1 MRRRRQSKR
10 TLLAPRSNDDQDV
23 SELSVDIVKLDGVE
37 KHFGAVRALDGVDF
51 AASVGECVGLVGHNG
66 AGKSTL
72 MHVLAG
78 TLIPDQ
84 GRITIGAEPQEDYSV
99 VLAQRL
105 GIRCV
110 FQELSLCPNLTVAE
124 NARVLHPSIAGWGW
138 RRRAGQLIGSK
149 LDEIFPGHGISAD
162 TVVGD
167 LSIGKRQMVEVARA
181 FTVTEAPL
189 HLVILDEPTS
199 SLDSH
204 RAGQLLSHVRRV
216 VANGAGCVL
225 ISHLLGEILEYCDRI
240 VVMRDGKVVAA
251 DRAVAFNREKLVS
264 TMGGAAASKMR
275 SVREAAP
282 ARGTT
287 PFRVRARPAKQ
298 TDSVELIAH
307 QSEIVGLA
315 GLSGHG
321 QTELLLSVFKAAR
334 RRVRGIKVTD
344 PVALIAGDRQSDGI
358 FPLWSI
364 TENIGI
370 RSISS
375 LRQGFLISPK
385 LEDRLAERWHTR
397 INIHTLNMRNSI
409 LSLSGGNQQKAL
421 FARALGSDA
430 KIVLMDDPMRG
441 VDISTKL
448 EVYQLIRSEA
458 DAGRTFLWYT
468 TEMEELE
475 NCDHVYVF
483 RNGRI
488 VADLRRG
495 ELSEERVIQ
504 SSFEEV
510 AQP

>member
-1 MRRRRQSKR
+1 M
-10 TLLAPRSNDDQDV
+10 
-23 SELSVDIVKLDGVE
+23 SELPLDIVKLIGVE
-37 KHFGAVRALDGVDF
+37 KHFGAVRALAGVDF

-78 TLIPDQ
+78 TLIPNEGQ
-84 GRITIGAEPQEDYSV
+84 IIIGAEPQKNYTV
-99 VLAQRL
+99 VLAQKL

-124 NARVLHPSIAGWGW
+124 NVRVLHPLIAGWGW
-138 RRRAGQLIGSK
+138 RRRSGELVRNK

-162 TVVGD
+162 AVVGD
-167 LSIGKRQMVEVARA
+167 LSIGQRQMVEVARA
-181 FTVTEAPL
+181 FTITDAPL

-225 ISHLLGEILEYCDRI
+225 ISHLLGEILEYSDRI
-240 VVMRDGKVVAA
+240 VVLRDGNVVAA
-251 DRAVAFNREKLVS
+251 DRASAFNRDKLVT
-264 TMGGAAASKMR
+264 TMGGVAARKTPSTKAAA
-275 SVREAAP
+275 P
-282 ARGTT
+282 RGTT
-287 PFRVRARPAKQ
+287 PVRVRARPANQ
-298 TDSVELIAH
+298 RAGIELIAH
-307 QSEIVGLA
+307 QGEIVGLA

-321 QTELLLSVFKAAR
+321 QTEILLSIFKAASR
-334 RRVRGIKVTD
+334 CLPSIQVTD
-344 PVALIAGDRQSDGI
+344 PVALVAGDRQTDGI

-364 TENIGI
+364 TQNIGI
-370 RSISS
+370 RSIAS
-375 LRQGFLISPK
+375 LHRGFLISPE
-385 LEDRLAERWHTR
+385 LENRLAESWRKR
-397 INIHTLNMRNSI
+397 INIRTLDMRNNI

-421 FARALGSDA
+421 FARALGSEA

-448 EVYQLIRSEA
+448 EVYDLIRSEA
-458 DAGRTFLWYT
+458 NAGRTFLWYT

-483 RNGRI
+483 RNRRI

-495 ELSEERVIQ
+495 ELNEERVIQ

-510 AQP
+510 GQS